1 MIKISQPNPFS
12 VTQLIPINMYWFIG
26 VHFLWNSWFIYV
38 FWVPRVAPDLNEGV
52 YLILKD
58 VQGADDRRQ
67 AKMEAGIERNEN
79 LVKWEG
85 EVKKVLDIADELT
98 IAQVDVFNSMEGHAF
113 RDAVAS
119 KLDALVS
126 LEMAANQNI
135 RHRMVTAV
143 KSEVKTL
150 FATNKTAR
158 ENAMLQAIGILTAG
172 PTGKMGTDVVGDA
185 FSVAVKNYQEQY
197 SKLPAGSDDIMVN
210 LEKDMAAIAVAV
222 PFEVTGGNVFDTN
235 LIRV

>member
-1 MIKISQPNPFS
+1 M
-12 VTQLIPINMYWFIG
+12 
-26 VHFLWNSWFIYV
+26 
-38 FWVPRVAPDLNEGV
+38 
-52 YLILKD
+52 KD

-67 AKMEAGIERNEN
+67 AAMESKITQNDA
-79 LVKWEG
+79 LVNWEG
-85 EVKKVLDIADELT
+85 EVKKVLDLADELT
-98 IAQVDVFNSMEGHAF
+98 IAQVEVFNSMEGHAF

-135 RHRMVTAV
+135 RHRMVTTV

-158 ENAMLQAIGILTAG
+158 ENAMNQAIAILTAG

-185 FSVAVKNYQEQY
+185 FSVAVKNYQEAYVSQA
-197 SKLPAGSDDIMVN
+197 PGSDEIFTN
-210 LEKDMAAIAVAV
+210 LEKDMAAIMTPVE
-222 PFEVTGGNVFDTN
+222 FEVTGGNVFETN
-235 LIRV
+235 LIKI

>member
-1 MIKISQPNPFS
+1 MMNLDIMFMYNTWLWYSFLAYRMGPDFDVGIHEILLDLQAADNRKLGVMDERVQANER
-12 VTQLIPINMYWFIG
+12 LIN
-26 VHFLWNSWFIYV
+26 
-38 FWVPRVAPDLNEGV
+38 
-52 YLILKD
+52 
-58 VQGADDRRQ
+58 
-67 AKMEAGIERNEN
+67 
-79 LVKWEG
+79 WEG